1 MKPPRAATLYPGYF
15 QIEPALVVLQNGPI
29 IKCVVHIKLN
39 ETLLRRKCQGEML
52 LLATLQLNT
61 EEPELVEAFLAG
73 ALLVL
78 LTKLKLN
85 QRITGFQ
92 RNSQL
97 AGSV

>member
-1 MKPPRAATLYPGYF
+1 MIQL
-15 QIEPALVVLQNGPI
+15 LNVW
-29 IKCVVHIKLN
+29 CN

-52 LLATLQLNT
+52 LLATRPLNT

-92 RNSQL
+92 RNSHL
-97 AGSV
+97 TGSVEQSLCLGRQFTSKMFDSIKKRQD

>member
-1 MKPPRAATLYPGYF
+1 
-15 QIEPALVVLQNGPI
+15 
-29 IKCVVHIKLN
+29 
-39 ETLLRRKCQGEML
+39 ML
-52 LLATLQLNT
+52 LLATLPLNT